1 MFKAKRTTLKV
12 SAAGLAVTVA
22 AVSLLLSR
30 SDDQLFYVSLA
41 GASNPASES
50 QLRPDSPIP
59 GAGTVDRPLGPMR
72 IVEPFRPPAQDS
84 VAAVGKP
91 MKVGGFS
98 EALSGWVAWD
108 DMYPTAVPA
117 EETGVPPMVPITDS
131 KGVQIAW
138 WAPNIG
144 WISFDE
150 ILSPGFDYRKLYA
163 AYTTD
168 DRESVHELDSVR
180 AAKYQGVQLPGS
192 AR

>member
-30 SDDQLFYVSLA
+30 SDDQLVYVSLA

-117 EETGVPPMVPITDS
+117 E
-131 KGVQIAW
+131 
-138 WAPNIG
+138 
-144 WISFDE
+144 
-150 ILSPGFDYRKLYA
+150 
-163 AYTTD
+163 
-168 DRESVHELDSVR
+168 
-180 AAKYQGVQLPGS
+180 
-192 AR
+192 